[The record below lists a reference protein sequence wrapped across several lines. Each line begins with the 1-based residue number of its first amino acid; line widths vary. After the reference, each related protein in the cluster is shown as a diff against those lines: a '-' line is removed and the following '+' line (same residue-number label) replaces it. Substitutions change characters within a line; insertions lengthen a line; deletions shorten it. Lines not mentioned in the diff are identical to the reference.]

1 MGTRKALS
9 SVPAKA
15 GRPAAKP
22 RAKVAAKPAAKA
34 PPRVRDAAATRES
47 LVRAAVQE
55 FSRLGFAGARIDEV
69 AAVAGANKQ
78 LVYHYFGNKEG
89 LYLVALESVYAEI
102 REKEQSLRLMELP
115 PLEAMARLIGFSF
128 DYLAEHPE
136 FIALLVDEN
145 RQAGT
150 HVRQSRELKGMHSPF
165 IEMLDTTLQAGIG
178 QGVFRKD
185 VDAVNLYISVAG
197 VSWFFFSNNHTLSVI
212 FDRKLDSRASLA
224 QRRRHVIEFCLNA
237 LRP

>member
-1 MGTRKALS
+1 MSARKAPVK
-9 SVPAKA
+9 VPAKA
-15 GRPAAKP
+15 PT
-22 RAKVAAKPAAKA
+22 
-34 PPRVRDAAATRES
+34 RVRDAAATRES

-55 FSRLGFAGARIDEV
+55 FSRLGFAGARVDEV

-89 LYLVALESVYAEI
+89 LYLVALESVYAQI
-102 REKEQSLRLMELP
+102 REKEQRLRLMELAP
-115 PLEAMARLIGFSF
+115 QEAMAQLVGFSF

-136 FIALLVDEN
+136 FIAMLADEN
-145 RQAGT
+145 RQGGS
-150 HVRQSRELKGMHSPF
+150 HVRQSTQLREMHSPF
-165 IEMLDTTLQAGIG
+165 IETLDATLQAGIA

-185 VDAVNLYISVAG
+185 VDAVNLYITVAG
-197 VSWFFFSNNHTLSVI
+197 VSYFFFSNNHTLSAI
-212 FDRKLDSRASLA
+212 FGRKLDSRGALV

>member
-1 MGTRKALS
+1 MSARKAPVK
-9 SVPAKA
+9 VPAK
-15 GRPAAKP
+15 RPA
-22 RAKVAAKPAAKA
+22 
-34 PPRVRDAAATRES
+34 RVRDAAATRES

-89 LYLVALESVYAEI
+89 LYLVALESVYAQI
-102 REKEQSLRLMELP
+102 REKEQRLRLMELAP
-115 PLEAMARLIGFSF
+115 REAMAQLVGFSF
-128 DYLAEHPE
+128 DYLAQHPE
-136 FIALLVDEN
+136 FIAMLTDEN
-145 RQAGT
+145 RHAGS
-150 HVRQSRELKGMHSPF
+150 HVRQSTQLKAMHSPF
-165 IEMLDTTLQAGIG
+165 IESLEATLQAGIA

-185 VDAVNLYISVAG
+185 VDAVNLYITVAG
-197 VSWFFFSNNHTLSVI
+197 VSYFFFSNNHTLSAI
-212 FDRKLDSRASLA
+212 FGRKLDSRAALA